1 VKEAGIDDVGEQV
14 TGARTALTFTNCAEK
29 VFVRPLGEVFP
40 LIARGLLPLRGNF
53 HDNFSSAE
61 SPRNAYTFL
70 FREKPSRVFLL
81 LFAQRVFS
89 RTVRADCSS
98 SRHVRVIW
106 RRGTGAR
113 SVVFGPKCAVGK
125 SGARHIVR
133 LIF

>member
-29 VFVRPLGEVFP
+29 VFVRPLGEVF
-40 LIARGLLPLRGNF
+40 LRGNF